1 MPAIAN
7 KFRQGKSSALR
18 KDNGGLQGSGVA
30 AWGESTFPKEAKMR
44 CLI

>member
-18 KDNGGLQGSGVA
+18 KDNGGLQGSGV
-30 AWGESTFPKEAKMR
+30 GESTFPKEAKMR